1 MLHISSYITLAFL
14 AIYCS
19 YDNVFG
25 EEIPVNFVAK
35 PGATFKI
42 KNTLEKIENAGVKEE
57 LREATPVKDN
67 SLNLVMDLTTENQQ
81 AVFSNPGLLF
91 VVRIKNIFN

>member
-14 AIYCS
+14 AFYCS
-19 YDNVFG
+19 NGNVFG
-25 EEIPVNFVAK
+25 EEITFKFVAK
-35 PGATFKI
+35 PGPNFKI
-42 KNTLEKIENAGVKEE
+42 KNRLERSLNAGVEEE
-57 LREATPVKDN
+57 LREATPVKDS

-91 VVRIKNIFN
+91 VVRIENIFN

>member
-1 MLHISSYITLAFL
+1 MDEMVSKLEE
-14 AIYCS
+14 AI
-19 YDNVFG
+19 
-25 EEIPVNFVAK
+25 
-35 PGATFKI
+35 
-42 KNTLEKIENAGVKEE
+42 EKLKNAGIKEE
-57 LREATPVKDN
+57 EREATPVKDN